1 MSSSCCELCYLR
13 IMKFIPNILTLGNA
27 ALGCSALFFI
37 AILDFKTATV
47 CVLLASFFDFLDG
60 FVARAMGL
68 TSRFGAELDS
78 LADVISFGVVPGALA
93 TVMLT
98 TINVDYP
105 WILLGF
111 LVTLASAYRLAK
123 YNTSVNN
130 QAYFRGLPTPANAL
144 LWIGV
149 PHLNID
155 LTFPQVLAG
164 IVITS
169 FLLNSSLVFYRLQIK
184 NTLSSVVFVLLILIL
199 LLVLWLQFNHGAW
212 SLAIAIYILFSVVYS
227 FIPKSKD

>member
-1 MSSSCCELCYLR
+1 
-13 IMKFIPNILTLGNA
+13 MKSIPNVLTLANA
-27 ALGCSALFFI
+27 ALGCCALFFI
-37 AILDFKTATV
+37 AILDFNSATF
-47 CVLLASFFDFLDG
+47 CVFLAAVFDFFDG
-60 FVARAMGL
+60 FIARIMGW
-68 TSRFGAELDS
+68 TSRFGVELDS
-78 LADVISFGVVPGALA
+78 LADMISFGVVPGALA

-98 TINVDYP
+98 SIQVESP
-105 WILLGF
+105 WIFLGF
-111 LVTLASAYRLAK
+111 IITLASAYRLAK
-123 YNTSVNN
+123 YNTSTNN

-155 LTFPQVLAG
+155 LTFSQVLAG

-184 NTLSSVVFVLLILIL
+184 NTLSSVVSVLLNLIL
-199 LLVLWLQFNHGAW
+199 LLLLWLRFNHGAW

>member
-1 MSSSCCELCYLR
+1 
-13 IMKFIPNILTLGNA
+13 MKFIPNTLTLANA
-27 ALGCSALFFI
+27 ALGCCALFFI
-37 AILDFKTATV
+37 AISDFERATL
-47 CVLLASFFDFLDG
+47 CVLLAAVFDFFDG
-60 FVARAMGL
+60 FVARTMGW

-78 LADVISFGVVPGALA
+78 LADVISFGVVPGALTTA
-93 TVMLT
+93 MLT
-98 TINVDYP
+98 TQNVDYP
-105 WILLGF
+105 WTFLGF
-111 LVTLASAYRLAK
+111 IITLASAYRLAK
-123 YNTSVNN
+123 YNISENSQT
-130 QAYFRGLPTPANAL
+130 YFRGLPTPANAL

-155 LTFPQVLAG
+155 LTFSQVLAG

-184 NTLSSVVFVLLILIL
+184 NTLSSVIIVLMILIF
-199 LLVLWLQFNHGAW
+199 LLVLWLQFNRSAW

>member
-1 MSSSCCELCYLR
+1 
-13 IMKFIPNILTLGNA
+13 MKSIPNVLTLANA
-27 ALGCSALFFI
+27 ALGCCALFFI
-37 AILDFKTATV
+37 AILDFNSATF
-47 CVLLASFFDFLDG
+47 CVFLAAVFDFFDG
-60 FVARAMGL
+60 FIARIMGW

-78 LADVISFGVVPGALA
+78 LADMISFGVVPGALA
-93 TVMLT
+93 TVMLKS
-98 TINVDYP
+98 IQVESP
-105 WILLGF
+105 WIFLGF
-111 LVTLASAYRLAK
+111 IITLASAYRLAK
-123 YNTSVNN
+123 YNTSTNN

-155 LTFPQVLAG
+155 LTFSQVLAG

-184 NTLSSVVFVLLILIL
+184 NTLSSVVIVLMILIL
-199 LLVLWLQFNHGAW
+199 LLVLWLQFNRSAW

>member
-1 MSSSCCELCYLR
+1 
-13 IMKFIPNILTLGNA
+13 MKSIPNVLTLANA
-27 ALGCSALFFI
+27 ALGCCALFFI
-37 AILDFKTATV
+37 AILDFNSATF
-47 CVLLASFFDFLDG
+47 CVFLAAVFDFFDG
-60 FVARAMGL
+60 FIARIMGW

-78 LADVISFGVVPGALA
+78 LADMISFGVVPGALA

-98 TINVDYP
+98 SIQVESP
-105 WILLGF
+105 WIFLGF
-111 LVTLASAYRLAK
+111 IITLASAYRLAK
-123 YNTSVNN
+123 YNTSTNN

-155 LTFPQVLAG
+155 LTFSQVLAG

-184 NTLSSVVFVLLILIL
+184 NTLSSVVIVLMILIF
-199 LLVLWLQFNHGAW
+199 LLVLWLQFNRSAW

>member
-1 MSSSCCELCYLR
+1 
-13 IMKFIPNILTLGNA
+13 MKFIPNVLTLANA
-27 ALGCSALFFI
+27 ALGCCALFFI
-37 AILDFKTATV
+37 AILDFNSATF
-47 CVLLASFFDFLDG
+47 CVLLAAAFDFFDG
-60 FVARAMGL
+60 FIARIMGW

-78 LADVISFGVVPGALA
+78 LADMISFGVVPGALT

-98 TINVDYP
+98 SIQVESP
-105 WILLGF
+105 WIFLGF
-111 LVTLASAYRLAK
+111 IITLASAYRLAK
-123 YNTSVNN
+123 YNTSTNN

-155 LTFPQVLAG
+155 LTFSQVLAG

-169 FLLNSSLVFYRLQIK
+169 FLLNCSLVFYRLQIK
-184 NTLSSVVFVLLILIL
+184 NTLSSVVIVLMILIL
-199 LLVLWLQFNHGAW
+199 LLVLWLQFNRSAW

>member
-1 MSSSCCELCYLR
+1 
-13 IMKFIPNILTLGNA
+13 MKSIPNVLTLANA
-27 ALGCSALFFI
+27 ALGCCALFFI
-37 AILDFKTATV
+37 AILDFNSATF
-47 CVLLASFFDFLDG
+47 CVFLAAVFDFFDG
-60 FVARAMGL
+60 FIARIMGW

-78 LADVISFGVVPGALA
+78 LADMISFGVVPGALA
-93 TVMLT
+93 TAMLT
-98 TINVDYP
+98 SIQVESP
-105 WILLGF
+105 WIFLGF
-111 LVTLASAYRLAK
+111 IITLASAYRLAK
-123 YNTSVNN
+123 YNTSTNN

-155 LTFPQVLAG
+155 LTFSQVLAG

-169 FLLNSSLVFYRLQIK
+169 FLLNCSLVFYRLQIK
-184 NTLSSVVFVLLILIL
+184 NTLSSVVIVLMILIL
-199 LLVLWLQFNHGAW
+199 LLVLWLQFNRSAW

>member
-1 MSSSCCELCYLR
+1 
-13 IMKFIPNILTLGNA
+13 MKSIPNVLTLANA
-27 ALGCSALFFI
+27 ALGCCALFFI
-37 AILDFKTATV
+37 AILDFNSATF
-47 CVLLASFFDFLDG
+47 CVLLAAVFDFFDG
-60 FVARAMGL
+60 FIARIMGR

-78 LADVISFGVVPGALA
+78 LADMISFGVVPGALA

-98 TINVDYP
+98 SIQVESP
-105 WILLGF
+105 WIFLGF
-111 LVTLASAYRLAK
+111 IITLASAYRLAK
-123 YNTSVNN
+123 YNTSTNN

-155 LTFPQVLAG
+155 LTFSQVLAG

-184 NTLSSVVFVLLILIL
+184 NTLSSVVIVLMILIL
-199 LLVLWLQFNHGAW
+199 LLVLWLQFNRSAW

>member
-1 MSSSCCELCYLR
+1 
-13 IMKFIPNILTLGNA
+13 MKSIPNVLTLANA
-27 ALGCSALFFI
+27 ALGCCALFFI
-37 AILDFKTATV
+37 AILDFNSATF
-47 CVLLASFFDFLDG
+47 CVLLAAVFDFFDG
-60 FVARAMGL
+60 FIARIMGW

-78 LADVISFGVVPGALA
+78 LADMISFGVVPGALA
-93 TVMLT
+93 TVMLKS
-98 TINVDYP
+98 IQVESP
-105 WILLGF
+105 WIFLGF
-111 LVTLASAYRLAK
+111 IITLASAYRLAK
-123 YNTSVNN
+123 YNTSTNN

-155 LTFPQVLAG
+155 LTFSQVLAG

-169 FLLNSSLVFYRLQIK
+169 FLLNSSLVFYRFQIK
-184 NTLSSVVFVLLILIL
+184 NTLSSVVIVLMILIL
-199 LLVLWLQFNHGAW
+199 LLVLWLQFNRSAW

>member
-1 MSSSCCELCYLR
+1 
-13 IMKFIPNILTLGNA
+13 MKFIPNVLTLANA
-27 ALGCSALFFI
+27 ALGCCALFFI
-37 AILDFKTATV
+37 AILDFNSATF
-47 CVLLASFFDFLDG
+47 CVLLAAAFDFFDG
-60 FVARAMGL
+60 FIARIMGW

-78 LADVISFGVVPGALA
+78 LADMISFGVVPGALS

-98 TINVDYP
+98 SIHVESP
-105 WILLGF
+105 WIFLGF
-111 LVTLASAYRLAK
+111 IITLASAYRLAK
-123 YNTSVNN
+123 YNTSTNN

-155 LTFPQVLAG
+155 LTFSQVLAG

-184 NTLSSVVFVLLILIL
+184 NTLSSVVSVLLILIL
-199 LLVLWLQFNHGAW
+199 LLLLWLRFNHGAW

>member
-1 MSSSCCELCYLR
+1 
-13 IMKFIPNILTLGNA
+13 MKSIPNVLTLANA
-27 ALGCSALFFI
+27 ALGCCALFFI
-37 AILDFKTATV
+37 AILDFNSATF
-47 CVLLASFFDFLDG
+47 CVFLAAVFDFFDG
-60 FVARAMGL
+60 FIARIMGW

-78 LADVISFGVVPGALA
+78 LADMISFGVVPGALA

-98 TINVDYP
+98 SIQVESP
-105 WILLGF
+105 WIFLGF
-111 LVTLASAYRLAK
+111 IITLASAYRLAK
-123 YNTSVNN
+123 YNTSTNN

-155 LTFPQVLAG
+155 LTFSQVLAG

-184 NTLSSVVFVLLILIL
+184 NTLSSVLIVLMILIL
-199 LLVLWLQFNHGAW
+199 LLVLWLQFNRSAW